1 MSSIENKGRSGAV
14 RQKLL
19 RWVDLAKMEKH
30 GRRDDISSQRR
41 KVRDESP
48 LYFGGSDLKD
58 LRNAHMQGVKTSSK
72 GACIHAIVQFPSKLI
87 DGCDPGQQFNMLVHA
102 RKFLNEYHGG
112 DAVFAARLDRDEAG
126 RHTVDVFLM
135 PRYDYHYKDG
145 RILKKHRFQ
154 SSRRRRPSGAMA
166 DDRRAQGSALQDAWY
181 EYMRAEMGLDV
192 RRPERKKAFAADRV
206 EPEVYGLKQDQAAHA
221 KAVEAERGR
230 IKKAWMRISR
240 TKRRNDE
247 VAQELQ
253 LQSVALEKERRS
265 LRDVMSSFAE
275 LAGKRGELAKV
286 RAVENLM
293 KFLKP
298 RENQKIK

>member
-1 MSSIENKGRSGAV
+1 
-14 RQKLL
+14 
-19 RWVDLAKMEKH
+19 
-30 GRRDDISSQRR
+30 
-41 KVRDESP
+41 
-48 LYFGGSDLKD
+48 
-58 LRNAHMQGVKTSSK
+58 
-72 GACIHAIVQFPSKLI
+72 
-87 DGCDPGQQFNMLVHA
+87 MLVHA

-145 RILKKHRFQ
+145 RILKKASVSKF
-154 SSRRRRPSGAMA
+154 SKEEAKRRYGR

>member
-1 MSSIENKGRSGAV
+1 
-14 RQKLL
+14 
-19 RWVDLAKMEKH
+19 
-30 GRRDDISSQRR
+30 
-41 KVRDESP
+41 
-48 LYFGGSDLKD
+48 
-58 LRNAHMQGVKTSSK
+58 
-72 GACIHAIVQFPSKLI
+72 
-87 DGCDPGQQFNMLVHA
+87 
-102 RKFLNEYHGG
+102 
-112 DAVFAARLDRDEAG
+112 
-126 RHTVDVFLM
+126 
-135 PRYDYHYKDG
+135 
-145 RILKKHRFQ
+145 
-154 SSRRRRPSGAMA
+154 
-166 DDRRAQGSALQDAWY
+166 
-181 EYMRAEMGLDV
+181 MRAEMGLDV